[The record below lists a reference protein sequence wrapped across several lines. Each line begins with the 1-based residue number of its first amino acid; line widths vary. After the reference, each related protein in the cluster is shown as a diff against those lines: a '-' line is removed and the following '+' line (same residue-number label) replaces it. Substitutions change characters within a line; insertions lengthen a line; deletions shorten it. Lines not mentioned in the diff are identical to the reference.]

1 MKILSK
7 HNNLKKV
14 FTLIRI
20 LISKWTFNLEL
31 SNEVLW
37 ENWMKYCV
45 LRMGRLNR
53 ILIMDAKMKNNKSMF
68 KLLILNMVMQRIILI
83 Y

>member
-31 SNEVLW
+31 SNEILW